1 MDWTIVDELID
12 FFYIH
17 GPFIQREDIFKSS
30 FSEIA
35 DYIKYNEYQ
44 EVSFS
49 DLANIVLNSTR
60 HYKILICSQEDIC
73 ENEVGDV
80 IWAAIIAVE
89 DLASGEQ
96 ITRWGNYIDV
106 FGKK

>member
-17 GPFIQREDIFKSS
+17 GPFIQRDDILKSS
-30 FSEIA
+30 FPEVA
-35 DYIKYNEYQ
+35 DYIKYDEYQ
-44 EVSFS
+44 EVGFS
-49 DLANIVLNSTR
+49 IFAQTVLNFAR
-60 HYKILICSQEDIC
+60 HYKVLICSQEDIC
-73 ENEVGDV
+73 ENEVGDI

-96 ITRWGNYIDV
+96 ITRWGSYIDV

>member
-12 FFYIH
+12 FFCIH
-17 GPFIQREDIFKSS
+17 GPFIQREDILKSS

-44 EVSFS
+44 ETDFS
-49 DLANIVLNSTR
+49 DFAKIVLNSTR
-60 HYKILICSQEDIC
+60 HYKILICSQEDIY

-80 IWAAIIAVE
+80 IWAAIIAAE
-89 DLASGEQ
+89 DLATGYQ
-96 ITRWGNYIDV
+96 ITRWGSFMD
-106 FGKK
+106 K